1 MYALKQSFL
10 IPGLYYDHLVRWLNE
25 FSSKQFFLI
34 DSDIFKKEPSF
45 YLRKLQEFLG
55 LKNFIDFESLKEN
68 LNLQYESFENKKHEI
83 DQNSL
88 NYLQKFYVEPNKK
101 LNVLLKQFNDI
112 SLKWLT

>member
-1 MYALKQSFL
+1 M

-34 DSDIFKKEPSF
+34 DSESFKKEPSL

-55 LKNFIDFESLKEN
+55 LKNFTDFQSLKDN
-68 LNLQYESFENKKHEI
+68 LNLQYENFENKKLEI
-83 DQNSL
+83 DENSL

-101 LNVLLKQFNDI
+101 LSVLLKQFNGM